1 VSRGGSR
8 PGAGR
13 PRKFAEGAAVA
24 RTIRLPEIVWVALQ
38 ERADD
43 EGVSLSQLVAS
54 LVRPA

>member
-1 VSRGGSR
+1 MSRGGSR

>member
-1 VSRGGSR
+1 M
-8 PGAGR
+8 P
-13 PRKFAEGAAVA
+13 

-38 ERADD
+38 ERAND

>member
-13 PRKFAEGAAVA
+13 PRKFSEGAAVP
-24 RTIRLPEIVWVALQ
+24 RTIRLPEFVWVALQ
-38 ERADD
+38 ERADV
-43 EGVSLSQLVAS
+43 EGVSVSQLVAS

>member
-1 VSRGGSR
+1 V
-8 PGAGR
+8 P
-13 PRKFAEGAAVA
+13 

-43 EGVSLSQLVAS
+43 EGVSLAELVAT

>member
-13 PRKFAEGAAVA
+13 PRKFSEGAAVP
-24 RTIRLPEIVWVALQ
+24 RTIRLPEVVWVALQ

-43 EGVSLSQLVAS
+43 EGVSLAQLVAS
-54 LVRPA
+54 LARTA

>member
-1 VSRGGSR
+1 VSRGGHR

-13 PRKFAEGAAVA
+13 PRKFAEGAAVP

-43 EGVSLSQLVAS
+43 EGVSLAQLVAS